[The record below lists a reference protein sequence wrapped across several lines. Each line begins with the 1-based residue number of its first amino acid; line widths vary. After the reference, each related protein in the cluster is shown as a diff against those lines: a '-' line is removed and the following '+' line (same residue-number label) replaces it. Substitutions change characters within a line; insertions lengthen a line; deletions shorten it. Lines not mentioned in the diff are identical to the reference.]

1 MVFSVFSIQLQG
13 TSIRVQ
19 GCGIIHAIHVVIE
32 SDNLVVDDL
41 GRVVGDIHDL
51 LFNYRVHLSEYKE
64 VVSSTL
70 YMWS

>member
-1 MVFSVFSIQLQG
+1 M
-13 TSIRVQ
+13 
-19 GCGIIHAIHVVIE
+19 VIE

>member
-1 MVFSVFSIQLQG
+1 M
-13 TSIRVQ
+13 
-19 GCGIIHAIHVVIE
+19 VIE

-51 LFNYRVHLSEYKE
+51 LFIYRVYLSEYKE
-64 VVSSTL
+64 VVSSML